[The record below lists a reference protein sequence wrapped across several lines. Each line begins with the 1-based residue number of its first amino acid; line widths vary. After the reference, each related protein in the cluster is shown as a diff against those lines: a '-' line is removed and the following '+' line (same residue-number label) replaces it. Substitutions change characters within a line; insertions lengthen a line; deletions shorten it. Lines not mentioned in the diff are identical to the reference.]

1 MAKQKILAVDD
12 ERHILELIS
21 YNLVEAGYEVETV
34 ETGEEALGK
43 TVEFH
48 PDLILLDVMLPDI
61 DGLEVCTRLKREPD
75 TAGIPVIM
83 LTARGDEIDKVLGLE
98 MGADDYVVKPF
109 GVRELVARV
118 KALLRRVKK

>member
-1 MAKQKILAVDD
+1 M
-12 ERHILELIS
+12 
-21 YNLVEAGYEVETV
+21 
-34 ETGEEALGK
+34 ETGEEALSK
-43 TVEFH
+43 TAEFH

-61 DGLEVCTRLKREPD
+61 DGLQVCTRLKRDPD

-118 KALLRRVKK
+118 KALLRRSGSHKQEE